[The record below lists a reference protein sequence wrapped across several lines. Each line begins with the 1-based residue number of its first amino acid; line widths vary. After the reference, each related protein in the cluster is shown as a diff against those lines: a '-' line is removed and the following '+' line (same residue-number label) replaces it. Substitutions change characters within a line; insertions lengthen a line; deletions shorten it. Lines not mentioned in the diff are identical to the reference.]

1 MQIVLSFNLLFWDSC
16 ASKLA
21 KCTGGDMIKVMSVFG
36 TRPEAIKMCP
46 LVKQFEKEEEIDSI
60 VCLTGQHREMLQ
72 QVINIFET
80 KVHYNL
86 DIMQPR
92 QTLTTIT
99 TSVLEKMEAVLEKE
113 KPDIVLVHGDTST
126 SFVAALAAF
135 YQKIPVGHVEAGLR
149 TFDKFSPFP
158 EEMNRCLTG
167 RIATLHFAPTE
178 NNKKNLENE
187 NIKEEVYVT
196 GNTVIDA
203 FSTTVKKDYE
213 YKDEDLKKIDF
224 TGKRCILMTAHRRE
238 NLGEPLRNICNAVK
252 RIIMEYPDIEVVY
265 PVHMNPAVRE
275 TAQEILGELARVHLI
290 HPLDVEDMHNLMARS
305 FLVMTDSGGLQEE
318 APACGVPVLVLRTET
333 ERPEAVDAG
342 TVKVVG
348 VEEEA
353 IFENAK
359 TLLTNAEEYEKM
371 AKAVNPYGD
380 GHASERIA
388 KILVEWKQR
397 QE

>member
-1 MQIVLSFNLLFWDSC
+1 
-16 ASKLA
+16 
-21 KCTGGDMIKVMSVFG
+21 MIKVMSVFG

-72 QVINIFET
+72 QVIDIFGT

-113 KPDIVLVHGDTST
+113 RPDIVLVHGDTST

-275 TAQEILGELARVHLI
+275 TAQEILGELDRVHLI

-333 ERPEAVDAG
+333 ERPEAIDAG

-388 KILVEWKQR
+388 KILVEWKEKR
-397 QE
+397 